1 MNVSVLIVED
11 EELYADK
18 LEMLLDKC
26 GYLHQATVDNSTA
39 ALVQIKQSPPDLI
52 LMDVNIEGE
61 YDGIELADMIHKE
74 IDIPILFITSLQD
87 DMTFRRASRTNPV
100 GFLEK
105 PFTMTQMQ
113 RSIELVISKLDKSD
127 KTITKSE
134 ETPNEVFS
142 KDYFFIKNRNKLEKV
157 RFSEIVYLEADGRY
171 CQVFTE
177 EKKYLLRMSLQRL
190 RERLGVDKFVQ
201 THRSFVVNLEKVSSV
216 DLEDMVVHLGTF
228 QVALSK
234 RNREDFL
241 RILEKI

>member
-1 MNVSVLIVED
+1 MDISVLIVED
-11 EELYADK
+11 EDLYADQ

-39 ALVQIKQSPPDLI
+39 ALAQVRQSPPDLI

-74 IDIPILFITSLQD
+74 MDIPILFITSLQD

-113 RSIELVISKLDKSD
+113 RSIELVISKLDRTQKEI
-127 KTITKSE
+127 KKGE

-157 RFSEIVYLEADGRY
+157 GFSDIVYLEADGRY

-177 EKKYLLRMSLQRL
+177 EKKYLLRMSLQAL

-201 THRSFVVNLEKVSSV
+201 THRSFVVNLEKVNSV
-216 DLEDMVVHLGTF
+216 DLEDMVVRLGTQ

-234 RNREDFL
+234 RNREEFL
-241 RILEKI
+241 SLLEKV

>member
-1 MNVSVLIVED
+1 MEVSVLIVED

-39 ALVQIKQSPPDLI
+39 ALTQVKQSPPDLI
-52 LMDVNIEGE
+52 LMDVNIEGD

-74 IDIPILFITSLQD
+74 MDIPILFITSLQD

-105 PFTMTQMQ
+105 PFTQTQMQ
-113 RSIELVISKLDKSD
+113 RSIELVISKLDRTQKEIN
-127 KTITKSE
+127 KGT

-157 RFSEIVYLEADGRY
+157 RFSDIIYLEADGRY

-177 EKKYLLRMSLQRL
+177 EKKYLLRMPLQSLH
-190 RERLGVDKFVQ
+190 ERLGVDSFVQ
-201 THRSFVVNLEKVSSV
+201 THRSFVVNLEKVIRVNLDEMTVQMSN
-216 DLEDMVVHLGTF
+216 H

-234 RNREDFL
+234 RNKDDFL
-241 RILEKI
+241 SLLEQL